1 MKTTLS
7 IISVLLALAGCAN
20 PINQHTATNYYQS
33 GEAALANHDY
43 LTAKESFRR
52 ALINARLG
60 HMGPEA
66 EGQVLMKLG
75 IVLGNL
81 CEHDQAEE
89 AFSEAVKAYDK
100 AYGDHSPRTFVAR
113 GELAQHSYDIGHYA
127 NAVRYFQ
134 DALPLGEKML
144 EAKDPVGFSYVLDDY
159 ADALA
164 RVGNTTDSSRIAAKA
179 TALRAKVSSTTAV
192 KGNDYT
198 RYPREC
204 KKPNAL

>member
-1 MKTTLS
+1 MKTTLA
-7 IISVLLALAGCAN
+7 IISVVAALAGCAN
-20 PINQHTATNYYQS
+20 PINQHTAKNYYQS
-33 GEAALANHDY
+33 GEAALANHDF
-43 LTAKESFRR
+43 LAAKESFQR

-66 EGQVLMKLG
+66 EAQVLMKLG
-75 IVLGNL
+75 KVLGNL
-81 CEHDQAEE
+81 CEHDQAEA
-89 AFSEAVKAYDK
+89 AFSEAVKAYDR

-113 GELAQHSYDIGHYA
+113 GELAQHSYDIGHYS

-134 DALPLGEKML
+134 DALPLGEEML
-144 EAKDPVGFSYVLDDY
+144 EAKDPMGFSYVLDDY

-164 RVGNTTDSSRIAAKA
+164 RVGHTADSARIAAKA
-179 TALRAKVSSTTAV
+179 AALRAKESSTTMV

-204 KKPNAL
+204 KKHNAL

>member
-1 MKTTLS
+1 MKTILAIITVFAALS
-7 IISVLLALAGCAN
+7 GCAN
-20 PINQHTATNYYQS
+20 PINQHTAKNYYHS
-33 GEAALANHDY
+33 GETALANHDFMA
-43 LTAKESFRR
+43 AKELFRR
-52 ALINARLG
+52 ALINTRLG
-60 HMGPEA
+60 HIGPEA

-75 IVLGNL
+75 KVFGNL
-81 CEHDQAEE
+81 CEHDSAEE

-113 GELAQHSYDIGHYA
+113 GELAQHSYDIGHYSH
-127 NAVRYFQ
+127 AVRYFQ
-134 DALPLGEKML
+134 DALPLGEELL

-159 ADALA
+159 AHALA
-164 RVGNTTDSSRIAAKA
+164 RVGNTTESSRIAAKA
-179 TALRAKVSSTTAV
+179 TVLRAKVSSTKAV

>member
-1 MKTTLS
+1 MKATLS
-7 IISVLLALAGCAN
+7 IISVVLALAGCAN

-66 EGQVLMKLG
+66 EGQVLMKLDR
-75 IVLGNL
+75 VLGNL

-127 NAVRYFQ
+127 NAVRYFR
-134 DALPLGEKML
+134 DALPLGEEML
-144 EAKDPVGFSYVLDDY
+144 EAKDPVGYSYVLDDY

-164 RVGNTTDSSRIAAKA
+164 RVGDTTDSSRIAAKA